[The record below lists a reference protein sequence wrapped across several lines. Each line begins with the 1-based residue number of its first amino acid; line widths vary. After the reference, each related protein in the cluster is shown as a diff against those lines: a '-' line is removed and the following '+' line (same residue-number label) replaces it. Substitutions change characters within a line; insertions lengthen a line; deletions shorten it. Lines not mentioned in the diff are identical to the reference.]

1 MMVKIIALGMTPA
14 IWKNVFHHFRTYLPD
29 VRFSAGMF
37 STPEELAFLRDGALA
52 RGTGDELPDI
62 VLAGVPAPSEMKA
75 RLSLLESWSARESG
89 ATRAFVLAF
98 PALEHGL
105 RALVQGRTPVQLHL
119 DKKAS
124 FTLAD
129 PNLILKTFPAEFPR
143 VRVNAYLSAVQPA
156 HARKLLSPEQIEEG
170 RLLGFS
176 EIEAVHQGE
185 QAFAPAAWIR
195 NVLKA
200 EKIKLDAA
208 LPLALMRERRGLF
221 LFPGIPV
228 GRVQSI
234 TLGGVRFTQLIDL
247 GLMTDANPHFK
258 AVLKVIAAAGT
269 HHGRVHETFT
279 RRLRHAEARRD
290 MPVICRAD
298 EPALAEAMQALL
310 QRSGFQRVFTAH
322 DEGAGTLRESAL
334 VLNLSG
340 DPRQFPPAGKTKHLL
355 FDVAGALHEALAHL
369 GALLDWSTLHL
380 PPQAQPREPIT
391 ADDFDRR
398 CQRLATRARKAEAG
412 LSLAVNRRLLL
423 EQERGVLHA
432 ALSKL
437 DALLNAKDAIQVW
450 NGAPT
455 QGMRQVLVL
464 SHDQEEAGAVL
475 QALPGIA
482 KKRWFDLSPFRDAD
496 SLQNLTM
503 EGLQEYRDGG
513 LMIITATSRERLAE
527 LHAAVSARL
536 ADVDRQSTENDSALT
551 FFEAEAGKIDAA
563 EANLALDWVYTAAAG
578 WLAQNRDE
586 LLSALAELRR
596 TNERDWFHRRTV
608 RRVFLIASNGEN
620 RQVLMQ
626 TCEDIY
632 PTLGPDGAQVF
643 PYDLELPVQLN
654 AADTAAL
661 RERMQQEG
669 LGEGDLRGLA
679 QETLARQNDEAV
691 TQYLD
696 VLRTQLEGCEAD
708 VVLIEHPLPV
718 TERIMALLRKELP
731 ALAQTPAVCILP
743 GYWAPEEGEPMPW
756 ARTRVALLRRMGPLT
771 VTDCQDALRALY
783 TV

>member
-1 MMVKIIALGMTPA
+1 MVKIIALGMTSA
-14 IWKNVFHHFRTYLPD
+14 IWKNVFHHFRTHLPD

-37 STPEELAFLRDGALA
+37 STPEELAYLRDGALA
-52 RGTGDELPDI
+52 QESSDELPDV

-75 RLSLLESWSARESG
+75 RLSLLESWSAGEPG

-119 DKKAS
+119 DKKTS
-124 FTLAD
+124 FTLSD
-129 PNLILKTFPAEFPR
+129 PNLILKSFPAEFPR

-170 RLLGFS
+170 HLLGFS
-176 EIEAVHQGE
+176 EIEAIHQGE
-185 QAFAPAAWIR
+185 QAFTPAVWVR

-221 LFPGIPV
+221 LFPGVPV

-234 TLGGVRFTQLIDL
+234 TLGGVRFTHLIDL
-247 GLMTDANPHFK
+247 GLMTDANSQFK

-269 HHGRVHETFT
+269 HHRRVHETFT

-298 EPALAEAMQALL
+298 ESALAEALQALL
-310 QRSGFQRVFTAH
+310 QRNGFQRVFTGPAA
-322 DEGAGTLRESAL
+322 DAAALRESAL

-340 DPRQFPPAGKTKHLL
+340 DPRQLQPAGKTKHLL
-355 FDVAGALHEALAHL
+355 FDVAGALQPALAHL
-369 GALLDWSTLHL
+369 GALPDWRDLHL
-380 PPQAQPREPIT
+380 LPQAQEREPIT
-391 ADDFDRR
+391 EEDFDRR
-398 CQRLATRARKAEAG
+398 CERLATRARKAEAG
-412 LSLAVNRRLLL
+412 LTLSANRRLLL

-432 ALSKL
+432 ARAKL
-437 DALLNAKDAIQVW
+437 DALLNAQNAIQVW
-450 NGAPT
+450 SGELT
-455 QGMRQVLVL
+455 QGVRQVLVL

-496 SLQNLTM
+496 TLQNLTM
-503 EGLQEYRDGG
+503 EGLEEYRDGG
-513 LMIITATSRERLAE
+513 LMIITAPSRERLAD
-527 LHAAVSARL
+527 LRAAVTARL
-536 ADVDRQSTENDSALT
+536 TEAERQSEETDSAMT
-551 FFEAEAGKIDAA
+551 FYKAEAGKIDNA
-563 EANLALDWVYTAAAG
+563 ERNLALDWVCTTAGG
-578 WLAQNRDE
+578 WLEQNRDE
-586 LLSALAELRR
+586 LLSALVELRR

-643 PYDLELPVQLN
+643 PYDLELQAQLS
-654 AADTAAL
+654 AADMAAL
-661 RERMQQEG
+661 REQVQQEG
-669 LGEGDLRGLA
+669 LGAGDLRGLA
-679 QETLARQNDEAV
+679 REALARQNDQALA
-691 TQYLD
+691 QYLG
-696 VLRTQLEGCEAD
+696 VLRAQLEDCEAD
-708 VVLIEHPLPV
+708 VVLVENPLPV
-718 TERIMALLRKELP
+718 TTRIMALLREELP
-731 ALAQTPAVCILP
+731 ALAQTPAVCVLP

-771 VTDCQDALRALY
+771 VTDCRDALRALY
-783 TV
+783 SV